1 MYSNVAANGLCA
13 NPTSGALT
21 FAYQGSTSPT
31 ATADL
36 GAFSS
41 SATTDAGTNITGRYR
56 TGIFTFDYR
65 GRTPTRGIAGVEKIV
80 RETTVDG
87 MGTVSYTLGNNW
99 TQPANLPATRS
110 LVLGTS
116 PQVAQARDRTAV
128 KGRAFS
134 MQFSGTAPWTV
145 ERAVMNLHGYEPT
158 GVKET

>member
-1 MYSNVAANGLCA
+1 M
-13 NPTSGALT
+13 
-21 FAYQGSTSPT
+21 FST
-31 ATADL
+31 
-36 GAFSS
+36 

-56 TGIFTFDYR
+56 TGFLTFDYR

-80 RETTVDG
+80 RETIVDG
-87 MGTVSYTLGNNW
+87 MGTVSYTLSNQW
-99 TQPANLPATRS
+99 VQPANLPGTRA
-110 LVLGTS
+110 LTLGTS

-145 ERAVMNLHGYEPT
+145 ERAQMNVFGFQPT